1 MLKIGLTGG
10 IGSGKTII
18 SGIFN
23 VLGIPVFDADRQAKL
38 IMEADEQLILSIKSA
53 FGEESYVNGK
63 LNRPYLAKIV
73 FNSPTQLDLLNSLV
87 HPATILAADRW
98 IKAQTTAYVIKEA
111 ALMFEAGS
119 SAHLDYVIGV
129 FAPEHV
135 RIKRVMERD
144 NVSREQ
150 VLARMKQQIDDSI
163 KMKLCDFVIIN
174 DEQQLVIPQVLDL
187 HTRFNELNLQTK

>member
-18 SGIFN
+18 SGIFS

-38 IMEADEQLILSIKSA
+38 IMEADEQLILSIKNA

-73 FNSPTQLDLLNSLV
+73 FNVPTQLDLLNSLV